1 MDKRVKI
8 LLFVFNLTIQV
19 LGQDMKTIDSI
30 YPPITI
36 IDSTFRLKVDS
47 VITSGYY
54 KVKSIGTENLIN
66 YINISND
73 SSCFTIWSNVVS
85 SNCEGIEMKVDSIY
99 YFKELIEVRA
109 TNLPVGVISEKS
121 SIHQKYKLCT
131 TSYVCGLKLIA
142 LAKRSE

>member
-1 MDKRVKI
+1 MLYEVITDCTDYALLNPRQLALVFLIIMDKRVKI

-30 YPPITI
+30 CPPITI
-36 IDSTFRLKVDS
+36 IDSTFRIKVDS

-73 SSCFTIWSNVVS
+73 SSRI
-85 SNCEGIEMKVDSIY
+85 
-99 YFKELIEVRA
+99 
-109 TNLPVGVISEKS
+109 P
-121 SIHQKYKLCT
+121 
-131 TSYVCGLKLIA
+131 
-142 LAKRSE
+142 